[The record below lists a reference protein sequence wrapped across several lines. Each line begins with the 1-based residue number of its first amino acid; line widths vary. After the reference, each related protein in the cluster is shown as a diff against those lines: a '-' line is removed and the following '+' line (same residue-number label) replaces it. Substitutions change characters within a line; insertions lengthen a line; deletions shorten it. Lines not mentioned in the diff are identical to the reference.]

1 MNWVKNLQY
10 KIHIKNQSHKE
21 YMRKDIIQPVDRE
34 LLEKELNKERIMRIT
49 NNGNNEI
56 YVITHHDSP
65 NVMLEVGRLREVS
78 FRMAG
83 GGTGKEADID
93 EYDTGEVPYKQLIV
107 WCPEDKEIVGGYRY
121 ILGYD
126 VPFDNKGIPKLATSG
141 LMNYSEKFIKEFLP
155 YTIELGRS
163 FVQPNYQPSRE
174 SRKGIFSL
182 DNLWDGLGALVVKH
196 PEIKYFFGKVTMYDH
211 FNPIARDLILYFM
224 KTFFPDKDKLT
235 VPKKPLAYK
244 TDISGFDKIFTG
256 EALDK
261 NQKILMQRVR
271 EYGENVPPLINS
283 YMSLSPTMRT
293 FGTSWNEDFGGV
305 EETGILITIADIYE
319 AKKNRHISSYLKDK
333 ELK

>member
-1 MNWVKNLQY
+1 
-10 KIHIKNQSHKE
+10 
-21 YMRKDIIQPVDRE
+21 MREEIIQPIERE
-34 LLEKELNKERIMRIT
+34 ILEKELKKERFMRIT

-83 GGTGKEADID
+83 GGTGKETDID

-107 WCPEDKEIVGGYRY
+107 WDPADKEIVGGYRY

-126 VPFDNKGIPKLATSG
+126 VNLDSNGVPKLATSG
-141 LMNYSEKFIKEFLP
+141 LMNYSEKFITEYLP
-155 YTIELGRS
+155 NTIELGRS
-163 FVQPNYQPSRE
+163 FVQPKYQPSRE

-182 DNLWDGLGALVVKH
+182 DNLWDGLGALVVNH
-196 PEIKYFFGKVTMYDH
+196 SEIRYFFGKVTMYDH

-224 KTFFPDKDKLT
+224 NTFFPDKENLA
-235 VPKKPLAYK
+235 VPKNPLTYK
-244 TDISGFDKIFTG
+244 TDISGFEKIFTG
-256 EALDK
+256 ETLDQ

-271 EYGENVPPLINS
+271 EHGENVPPLVNS
-283 YMSLSPTMRT
+283 YMSLSPTMKT
-293 FGTSWNEDFGGV
+293 FGTAWNEDFGGV
-305 EETGILITIADIYE
+305 EETGILITISDIYE

-333 ELK
+333 GFK

>member
-1 MNWVKNLQY
+1 
-10 KIHIKNQSHKE
+10 
-21 YMRKDIIQPVDRE
+21 MREDIIQPINRE
-34 LLEKELNKERIMRIT
+34 ILEKELNKERFLRIT

-65 NVMLEVGRLREVS
+65 NTMLEVGRLREVS

-83 GGTGKEADID
+83 GGTGKAADID
-93 EYDTGEVPYKQLIV
+93 EYDTRDVPYKQLIV
-107 WCPEDKEIVGGYRY
+107 WDPADKEIVGGYRF
-121 ILGYD
+121 ILGHD
-126 VPFDNKGIPKLATSG
+126 VTLDDEGVPELATSG
-141 LMNYSEKFIKEFLP
+141 LMNYSEKFIKDYLP
-155 YTIELGRS
+155 LTIELGRS

-174 SRKGIFSL
+174 SRKGVFSL
-182 DNLWDGLGALVVKH
+182 DNLWDGLGALVVNH

-244 TDISGFDKIFTG
+244 TDISGFEKIFTG
-256 EALDK
+256 ETLDK

-271 EYGENVPPLINS
+271 EYGENVPPLVNS

-319 AKKNRHISSYLKDK
+319 AKKNRHINSYLKYK